1 MTDSY
6 RRMRIE
12 KLQQMTVRNGYSWG
26 VQKVAMNQIMS
37 LLKEPIE
44 SGDRPL
50 LSPRAMQMFIPN
62 LLGMGVLYAAG
73 QATYPTPEIA
83 SGAQQGP
90 LVWPPGC
97 IQMLGGGSSSGGV
110 DPLLGLL
117 QGVVSLQ

>member
-62 LLGMGVLYAAG
+62 LLGM
-73 QATYPTPEIA
+73 
-83 SGAQQGP
+83 
-90 LVWPPGC
+90 
-97 IQMLGGGSSSGGV
+97 
-110 DPLLGLL
+110 
-117 QGVVSLQ
+117 